1 MGMSAPTLT
10 EHRSPWVVVARA
22 DDIWV
27 SAEVVNLQKQGG
39 SVVRLEG
46 RELGEPASLFATFAR
61 ELSFPGYFGHNWDA
75 LVDCLRDWHGHG
87 ADTKD
92 LAVVIDRADEL
103 AGSDFLGLFISV
115 LCQAAWHANLQLDA
129 DGCPHE
135 PWSPFA
141 LHFVFLLTE
150 TTPVAFAEPAATGM
164 DVGVALTDGRVT
176 ATLTGTDWPG
186 ADPVKPFRAT
196 PPQS

>member
-1 MGMSAPTLT
+1 
-10 EHRSPWVVVARA
+10 
-22 DDIWV
+22 
-27 SAEVVNLQKQGG
+27 
-39 SVVRLEG
+39 
-46 RELGEPASLFATFAR
+46 
-61 ELSFPGYFGHNWDA
+61 
-75 LVDCLRDWHGHG
+75 
-87 ADTKD
+87 
-92 LAVVIDRADEL
+92 VIDRADEL

-129 DGCPHE
+129 GGCPHE

-186 ADPVKPFRAT
+186 ADPVRPFRAT